1 MNKSNL
7 GLLNKMIPKR
17 NFNSKIDG
25 ILERLI
31 ERLPGGNIGYAIAGL
46 NTVFYGLY
54 LMWPKF
60 SMHTYLNN
68 FSFSLYSMNRGYV
81 HNILTCHFAH

>member
-1 MNKSNL
+1 MPLTARKMLVQKNNF

-31 ERLPGGNIGYAIAGL
+31 EKLP
-46 NTVFYGLY
+46 
-54 LMWPKF
+54 
-60 SMHTYLNN
+60 
-68 FSFSLYSMNRGYV
+68 
-81 HNILTCHFAH
+81 